1 MVLAGLAGCTA
12 ALVPAVAD
20 ACGGLI
26 GENGTIEL
34 VRTTTLA
41 AYSDGIERY
50 VTAFEFTGEGESVG
64 SIVPLPDVPTSVER
78 GGDWTLQRLA
88 LEVAP
93 PATGEG
99 DVAAEAAVSRTG
111 GGGDRAGDA
120 DRRPRHHR
128 AQGRRRR
135 GRAVGARE
143 RLPPDAGRTRGP
155 RLLRRTAARCS
166 WPPSSTPSGRSSSA
180 RAPVTARRS
189 WRRSRPTTRGSRCA
203 SSVSAWT
210 THRDVEADVFL
221 LTDRRPELLAGG
233 PGLTLERSE
242 AASSG
247 LLADL
252 RSDVGM
258 EWVPDSMWLSFLQL
272 DAEAGDLDYD
282 LAVSQEPAGEPSITD
297 AGVAPASV
305 VPVRPAPSERPW
317 WPIAARQRRRR
328 RRPRAGD
335 AQGGVVRYLLA
346 VLASLTVAVATTAAG
361 YYAATVAIRRPG
373 GARSGRRHGPRRRR
387 AQPLRAVV
395 RPCRRGHRGPLRRQ
409 QRATRSTTS

>member
-12 ALVPAVAD
+12 ALVPAAAD

-41 AYSDGIERY
+41 AYSDGVERY

-99 DVAAEAAVSRTG
+99 DVALEATSAAPADVEIVLQTQIDALDITVLK
-111 GGGDRAGDA
+111 GGGDEVGQWALENGFLLTPDAPEVLDFYAHRSPVFMAAKFDAQRALALGQGAGD
-120 DRRPRHHR
+120 
-128 AQGRRRR
+128 
-135 GRAVGARE
+135 
-143 RLPPDAGRTRGP
+143 
-155 RLLRRTAARCS
+155 
-166 WPPSSTPSGRSSSA
+166 STPIMA
-180 RAPVTARRS
+180 TIPTDDPWVPVRIL
-189 WRRSRPTTRGSRCA
+189 GLGLDE
-203 SSVSAWT
+203 
-210 THRDVEADVFL
+210 HRDVEADVFL

-247 LLADL
+247 LLTDL

-317 WPIAARQRRRR
+317 WPIALGSVAGVAALVLVMRR
-328 RRPRAGD
+328 
-335 AQGGVVRYLLA
+335 V
-346 VLASLTVAVATTAAG
+346 AS
-361 YYAATVAIRRPG
+361 
-373 GARSGRRHGPRRRR
+373 
-387 AQPLRAVV
+387 
-395 RPCRRGHRGPLRRQ
+395 
-409 QRATRSTTS
+409 